1 MVTFKLN
8 NFLIKYFYYRQ
19 VNCKNIFFPLLIEK
33 PFPRNLNS
41 NKFPNQIIRN
51 RRLKNAFPKQKA
63 IKESDWCKGTS
74 PDSLSHFFSSF
85 LLPTIGAYL
94 SFTQRHAREM
104 NGKIR
109 SALVACKQKTKR
121 QPLNCAVLPKEFSC
135 GSKRCGE
142 RCDLTSA
149 WEMRIE
155 LTKSQISG
163 GD

>member
-1 MVTFKLN
+1 M
-8 NFLIKYFYYRQ
+8 
-19 VNCKNIFFPLLIEK
+19 FPAK
-33 PFPRNLNS
+33 PE
-41 NKFPNQIIRN
+41 N
-51 RRLKNAFPKQKA
+51 RASFHPKSLEICDLKTLSEPKT

-109 SALVACKQKTKR
+109 SALVAFKQKTKR

-142 RCDLTSA
+142 FCDLTSA

-155 LTKSQISG
+155 LTHSRISA